1 MIVFE
6 LYRQL
11 DVRMYQTLAQLD
23 PTYGPC
29 AKYIFQDDTLLLLG
43 SDHSIRLNMATKEAI
58 IDNPIRN
65 WDIANEPVLW
75 FSEESYEGYIVRAI
89 NNVFRQ
95 WLNVDPFDSEQ
106 KLLESIAVINEN
118 LTKYG
123 LRVFY
128 DATGMSVFL
137 NDKSITFEQAIEHI
151 GEMDLKREQQADL
164 QEILASAQAFKVE
177 GRLAEAV
184 PHYELIIRNTSR
196 PDFIF
201 TVAVFELAECYYFI
215 GNYDRAV
222 SLYYRCNLEY
232 IANENDFYIHL
243 GHALLDVKM
252 KKYEREIK
260 IYYRSKVDPDY
271 ILTHKDAVE
280 GARRE
285 VGSVFDEYEQ
295 TCLEMGQKKY
305 AEHRNHLPIGADD
318 IDELMVQDEEDD
330 GSEEKPV
337 KVYEGIRLTEPVIK
351 KDVKRKSDNELFYDA
366 LDLFIA
372 GEYQKAFDIY
382 WMLTKELPAD
392 SDYYTWAQF
401 QLGKLYSIFDDYNR
415 AFDALSMCDPN
426 RFGIVYR
433 QEDFLV
439 LYRHVKIV
447 RDDFESD
454 VRYRKLIR
462 GRFDFYFAQF
472 DAEYNQMLRDHKLI
486 RKFVQ
491 YEKECREDSID
502 EFGANLVLDEN
513 NGEKKKKGFF
523 SIFKKN

>member
-6 LYRQL
+6 LFRQL

-43 SDHSIRLNMATKEAI
+43 LDHSIRLNMATKEAI
-58 IDNPIRN
+58 IDNPARN
-65 WDIANEPVLW
+65 FDIENEPVLW

-89 NNVFRQ
+89 NNAFRQ
-95 WLNVDPFDSEQ
+95 WLDVDPFDSEEM
-106 KLLESIAVINEN
+106 LLQSIVSINEN

-123 LRVFY
+123 LRIFY
-128 DATGMSVFL
+128 DATGMLVYH
-137 NDKSITFEQAIEHI
+137 NDRIITFEQAIEII
-151 GEMDLKREQQADL
+151 GEMDLRREQNANL
-164 QEILASAQAFKVE
+164 QTVLNDAQALKVD
-177 GRLAEAV
+177 GRLADAV
-184 PHYELIIRNTSR
+184 PYYELIIRNTSR

-201 TVAVFELAECYYFI
+201 TVAAFELAECYYFI

-232 IANENDFYIHL
+232 IANEDDFYIHL

-271 ILTHKDAVE
+271 ILTHKAAVE
-280 GARRE
+280 GAKRE
-285 VGSVFDEYEQ
+285 VASVFDEYEN
-295 TCLEMGQKKY
+295 TCLEMGRKKY
-305 AEHRNHLPIGADD
+305 AEHRNKLPVGADD
-318 IDELMVQDEEDD
+318 IDELLYDGETKKEED
-330 GSEEKPV
+330 KVPV
-337 KVYEGIRLTEPVIK
+337 RKIYEGIRLREPVVVNREPK
-351 KDVKRKSDNELFYDA
+351 KKSDNELFYDA

-401 QLGKLYSIFDDYNR
+401 QIGKLYTIFDEYEK
-415 AFDALSMCDPN
+415 AHKALLECDPN
-426 RFGIVYR
+426 KFGLVYR

-439 LYRHVKIV
+439 LFEHVKIV
-447 RDDFESD
+447 CNDFESD
-454 VRYRKLIR
+454 TRYRKLMR
-462 GRFDFYFAQF
+462 GRFDLYFAQY
-472 DAEYNQMLRDHKLI
+472 DPEYNQMLRDHKLV
-486 RKFVQ
+486 RRFVQ
-491 YEKECREDSID
+491 YEKECKADCIEEFEGRIVLSQD
-502 EFGANLVLDEN
+502 ESP
-513 NGEKKKKGFF
+513 KKKRF
-523 SIFKKN
+523 SLFRR